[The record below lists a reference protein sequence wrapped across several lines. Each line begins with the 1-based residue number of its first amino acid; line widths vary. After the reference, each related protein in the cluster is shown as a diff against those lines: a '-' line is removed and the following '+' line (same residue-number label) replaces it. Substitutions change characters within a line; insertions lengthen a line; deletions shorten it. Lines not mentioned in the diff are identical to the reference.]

1 MRPDIKICG
10 LKTPEAVDR
19 AVERGATHVGFIF
32 FGKSPRNIEPD
43 LAGVLAERARGRAKI
58 VAVTVDADNDDL
70 DEIIALVRPDILQC
84 HGQESPDRADADF
97 GRLSP
102 WRSGY
107 ARPHETDRS

>member
-43 LAGVLAERARGRAKI
+43 LAGVLA
-58 VAVTVDADNDDL
+58 
-70 DEIIALVRPDILQC
+70 
-84 HGQESPDRADADF
+84 DRMACSA
-97 GRLSP
+97 P
-102 WRSGY
+102 
-107 ARPHETDRS
+107 